1 MLRLPTRG
9 WRTRLIA
16 TLYGLLVFI
25 WMTPE
30 DNAVWPVVALGAG
43 LSVLLASL
51 MLLGSLGGR
60 DIPRRY
66 LLPGAGAFG
75 LLVGLGTAAA
85 TAGLM
90 LFKNALHAHVF
101 LDFPPLMMLAVLQR
115 APVWALVGGLC
126 GLGLGLWMHGRETS
140 HQ

>member
-16 TLYGLLVFI
+16 TFYGLLIFI

-30 DNAVWPVVALGAG
+30 DNAVWPVVVLGAG
-43 LSVLLASL
+43 VSVLVVVLA
-51 MLLGSLGGR
+51 LLGSLGGR
-60 DIPRRY
+60 DIPHRY
-66 LLPGAGAFG
+66 LLPGAGALG
-75 LLVGLGTAAA
+75 VLAGLGATLA

-126 GLGLGLWMHGRETS
+126 GLGLGLLVYGRETS
-140 HQ
+140 RQ